1 MPPVL
6 RYKIV
11 GTDRLLSILE
21 RVAFGSEASADAVL
35 EVAAPRVAARSAQLA
50 PRRTGVLAGS
60 IRAEKARELIREA
73 CDDPSMKYQDAE
85 WMDVWPALVTVLKR
99 RTDTK
104 FSYDQAADMKYDDIV
119 KPPEEKPKKLSE
131 VKHPQQVSS

>member
-60 IRAEKARELIREA
+60 IRAEKARVVSDVVYAAVIHWGGFVGRNKSSKINPNPFVRRAVHEMWPEIEAALI
-73 CDDPSMKYQDAE
+73 DAINRL
-85 WMDVWPALVTVLKR
+85 A
-99 RTDTK
+99 
-104 FSYDQAADMKYDDIV
+104 S
-119 KPPEEKPKKLSE
+119 
-131 VKHPQQVSS
+131 HP

>member
-1 MPPVL
+1 MADDG
-6 RYKIV
+6 IQ
-11 GTDRLLSILE
+11 DR
-21 RVAFGSEASADAVL
+21 VPAVL
-35 EVAAPRVAARSAQLA
+35 EVAQNGVWVDDRYYTDTDLTFKEQRV
-50 PRRTGVLAGS
+50 V
-60 IRAEKARELIREA
+60 RELIREA